1 MQAPRLIAVVKTPIV
16 IFVILLALAG
26 CGNDGSI
33 DGALLAT
40 AGDPPPRLMPEPA
53 PMRVLVIGGT
63 SGTGLEVVKL
73 ALQRGHKVIAMSRRP
88 QRMTLTHE
96 NLEALQGDIL
106 DVAAVKTAVRK
117 ADAVVNA
124 VGIKPTRKPVIVFSK
139 GIQHLLDVM
148 AKREVRRLVAIT
160 GIGAGDSRGHG
171 GFFFDRILQP
181 LALKTIYED
190 KDRAEKLIAGST
202 LDWTIVRP
210 GALTNEPAEN
220 RYRVI
225 QNLAG
230 VTAGSIARAD
240 VAHFIVAALES
251 GGYTGATVLLSN

>member
-1 MQAPRLIAVVKTPIV
+1 MKALIVLAIA
-16 IFVILLALAG
+16 IMLLTACSG
-26 CGNDGSI
+26 EGKK

-40 AGDPPPRLMPEPA
+40 AGDPPPTLASQSEPLQI
-53 PMRVLVIGGT
+53 LVIGGT

-73 ALQRGHKVIAMSRRP
+73 ALARGHKVTAMSRRP
-88 QRMTLTHE
+88 QRMRLTHE
-96 NLEALQGDIL
+96 NLEARQGDIL
-106 DVAAVKTAVRK
+106 DVAAVKAAVK
-117 ADAVVNA
+117 NKDAVVNA
-124 VGIKPTRKPVIVFSK
+124 VGIKPTREPVTVFSK

-148 AKREVRRLVAIT
+148 AKQEVNRLVAVT

-190 KDRAEKLIAGST
+190 KDRAETLIAESAV
-202 LDWTIVRP
+202 DWTIVRP
-210 GALTNEPAEN
+210 GALTNEPAET

-225 QNLAG
+225 QDLTG

-240 VAHFIVAALES
+240 VAQFIVAALEAGS
-251 GGYTGATVLLSN
+251 YEGSTVLLSN